1 MLRSS
6 LVSGS
11 PESHKFI
18 VDLVMINTCKTMVN
32 DTDEDMRWA
41 LYVMPVKNLK
51 KGRLNHKN
59 FQKSWIMR
67 LLKNKL

>member
-32 DTDEDMRWA
+32 DTDEDMRWT
-41 LYVMPVKNLK
+41 LYVMPVK
-51 KGRLNHKN
+51 
-59 FQKSWIMR
+59 I
-67 LLKNKL
+67 